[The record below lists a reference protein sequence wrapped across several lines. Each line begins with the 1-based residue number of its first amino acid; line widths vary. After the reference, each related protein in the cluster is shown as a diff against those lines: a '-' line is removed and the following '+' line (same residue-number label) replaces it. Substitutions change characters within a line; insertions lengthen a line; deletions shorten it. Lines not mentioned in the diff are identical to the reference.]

1 MESGSDG
8 EPEISEDFQ
17 AEFREENPFSYM
29 QEENDDDAD
38 GTEVLPLRF
47 TIVDTVYARK
57 NKITLYDRIML

>member
-29 QEENDDDAD
+29 QEENDDDTD

-47 TIVDTVYARK
+47 TIKVIPTFCPLPLLK
-57 NKITLYDRIML
+57 CCF